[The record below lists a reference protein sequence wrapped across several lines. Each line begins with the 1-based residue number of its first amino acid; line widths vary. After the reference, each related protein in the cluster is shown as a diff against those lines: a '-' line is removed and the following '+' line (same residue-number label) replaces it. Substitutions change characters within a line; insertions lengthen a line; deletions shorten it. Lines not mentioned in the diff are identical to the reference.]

1 MNIPFAL
8 KLLHQLEQLR
18 WHERWTRR
26 QLGAYQAEALRRLRE
41 YAYARSPFY
50 RQFHQ
55 GLTNRPLHEL
65 PVLTKSMMMEHF
77 DEFVTDRSVS
87 LGNVQAHIQQDTI
100 GSQYLGRYRVNATSG
115 SSGSP
120 GIFLF
125 DTSEWLTILA
135 SFARAHGWAGAKVS
149 LRHRMKMASV
159 ASVSPWHMS
168 AQVGR
173 TLNSWWMPALRLAA
187 TEPLPA
193 IVRRL
198 NEWQPDM
205 LVAYASMLRV
215 LANEQLAGRL
225 RIHPHLVFASSEV
238 LTQETSSLVES
249 AWERPPFNE
258 YAATETG
265 GLAAEYKASRLMYL
279 FEDLTIVEVVD
290 AHNRPVAP
298 GEFGDK
304 VLVTT
309 LFSRT
314 QPLIRYQLNDSVR
327 PAVRPETP
335 GIPFAG
341 IDAIQG
347 RMEDVLYLPGIGG
360 KREVMIH
367 PLTFHQILDPL
378 PVSGWQVIREPD
390 GLTVLLSDARNG
402 LADQLLVDALSR
414 ALADQGA
421 TALPV
426 TVQRVPV
433 IPKTAAGKA
442 LLIRA
447 GHEQLSEDKNE
458 HP

>member
-1 MNIPFAL
+1 MNIQLVL
-8 KLLHQLEQLR
+8 KLLHQLEQMR
-18 WHERWTRR
+18 RHELWTRP
-26 QLGAYQAEALRRLRE
+26 QLEAYQAEALRRLRE

-50 RQFHQ
+50 QQFHK
-55 GLTNRPLHEL
+55 GLTDRPLHEL
-65 PVLTKSMMMEHF
+65 PVLTKSIMMEHF

-87 LGNVQAHIQQDTI
+87 LEDVRAYIQQDTD
-100 GSQYLGRYRVNATSG
+100 GSPYLGRYCVNATSG

-125 DTSEWLTILA
+125 DTSEWLAILA
-135 SFARAHGWAGAKVS
+135 SFARAHEWAGANVN

-168 AQVGR
+168 AQIGR
-173 TLNSWWMPALRLAA
+173 TLNSWWMPALRFAA

-205 LVAYASMLRV
+205 LVAYASMLRI

-225 RIHPHLVFASSEV
+225 RIHPHLIFSSSEV
-238 LTQETSSLVES
+238 LTEETCSLVER
-249 AWERPPFNE
+249 AWDHPPYNE

-265 GLAAEYKASRLMYL
+265 GLAAEHKASQLMYF
-279 FEDLTIVEVVD
+279 FEDLTLVEVVD
-290 AHNRPVAP
+290 EHNRPVPP

-327 PAVRPETP
+327 LADGPDPL
-335 GIPFAG
+335 GLPFAQIG
-341 IDAIQG
+341 AIQG
-347 RMEDVLYLPGIGG
+347 RMEDTLYLPGVGG
-360 KREVMIH
+360 KGEVAIH

-378 PVSGWQVIREPD
+378 PVSGWQVIHIPN
-390 GLTVLLSDARNG
+390 GLSVLLTDVRNG
-402 LADQLLVDALSR
+402 LTDQVLVDALSR
-414 ALADQGA
+414 VLVDQGVA
-421 TALPV
+421 ALPI
-426 TVQRVPV
+426 TVQRVPT
-433 IPKTAAGKA
+433 IPKTAAGKMP
-442 LLIRA
+442 LIRA
-447 GHEQLSEDKNE
+447 SM
-458 HP
+458 

>member
-1 MNIPFAL
+1 MMNIQLVL
-8 KLLHQLEQLR
+8 KLLHQLEQMR
-18 WHERWTRR
+18 RHELWTRP
-26 QLGAYQAEALRRLRE
+26 QLEAYQAEALRRLRE

-50 RQFHQ
+50 QQFHK
-55 GLTNRPLHEL
+55 GLTDRPLHEL
-65 PVLTKSMMMEHF
+65 PVLTKSIMMEHF

-87 LGNVQAHIQQDTI
+87 LEDVRAYIQQDTD
-100 GSQYLGRYRVNATSG
+100 GSPYLGRYCVNATSG

-125 DTSEWLTILA
+125 DTSEWLAILA
-135 SFARAHGWAGAKVS
+135 SFARAHEWAGANVN

-168 AQVGR
+168 AQVGK
-173 TLNSWWMPALRLAA
+173 TLDSWWLPALRLAA
-187 TEPLPA
+187 TETLPV
-193 IVRRL
+193 IVSQL
-198 NEWQPDM
+198 NEWQPAM

-238 LTQETSSLVES
+238 LTPETSSLVEKV
-249 AWERPPFNE
+249 WYHPPFNE

-265 GLAAEYKASRLMYL
+265 GLAAECKADQLMYL

-290 AHNRPVAP
+290 EHNRPVAP
-298 GEFGDK
+298 GRFGDK
-304 VLVTT
+304 LLITT

-327 PAVRPETP
+327 LAAGPATH
-335 GIPFAG
+335 GLPFTG

-347 RMEDVLYLPGIGG
+347 RIEDVLYLPGIGG
-360 KREVMIH
+360 KKEVMIH

-378 PVSGWQVIREPD
+378 PVSGWQVIRKRD
-390 GLTVLLSDARNG
+390 GLSVLLTDVRNG
-402 LADQLLVDALSR
+402 LTDQLLVDTLSR
-414 ALADQGA
+414 ALVDQGA
-421 TALPV
+421 TGLPV
-426 TVQRVPV
+426 TVQRVPA

-442 LLIRA
+442 PLIRA
-447 GHEQLSEDKNE
+447 DM
-458 HP
+458 

>member
-1 MNIPFAL
+1 MNIQIML

-18 WHERWTRR
+18 RRERWTRP
-26 QLGAYQAEALRRLRE
+26 QLEAYQTEALRRLRAH
-41 YAYARSPFY
+41 AYEHSPFY

-55 GLTNRPLHEL
+55 GLAERPLHEL
-65 PVLTKSMMMEHF
+65 PVLTKTTMMEHF
-77 DEFVTDRSVS
+77 DELVTDRSIS
-87 LGNVQAHIQQDTI
+87 LRDVRAYMQSAAEDKP
-100 GSQYLGRYRVNATSG
+100 YLGRYRVNATSG

-125 DTSEWLTILA
+125 DTSEWLAILA
-135 SFARAHGWAGAKVS
+135 SFARAHEWAGAKVN

-159 ASVSPWHMS
+159 ASLSPWHMS
-168 AQVGR
+168 AQIGR
-173 TLNSWWMPALRLAA
+173 TLDSWWMPALRLAA
-187 TEPLPA
+187 TEPLPV
-193 IVRRL
+193 IVSQL

-205 LVAYASMLRV
+205 LVAYASMLRI

-225 RIHPHLVFASSEV
+225 RIHPHLIFASSEV
-238 LTQETSSLVES
+238 LTQETFSLVES
-249 AWERPPFNE
+249 AWDRPPFNE

-265 GLAAEYKASRLMYL
+265 GLAAVYKASRLMYL

-290 AHNRPVAP
+290 EDNRPVAP

-327 PAVRPETP
+327 PAAGPAIH
-335 GIPFAG
+335 GLPFTG

-360 KREVMIH
+360 MREVMIH

-378 PVSGWQVIREPD
+378 PVSGWQVIRSPD
-390 GLTVLLSDARNG
+390 GLSVLLSDARNG
-402 LADQLLVDALSR
+402 LTDRLLVDVLSR

-421 TALPV
+421 AALPV
-426 TVQRVPV
+426 TVQRVPA

-442 LLIRA
+442 PLIRPA
-447 GHEQLSEDKNE
+447 TSS
-458 HP
+458 